1 MHHEFEQG
9 PIKITV
15 GHEHGIGYFISV
27 QDTRLAVKA
36 GDSPY
41 SSLDEACCKVDSSG
55 AGIYLAARTGNEG
68 RGTQVSIDEMKRLWE
83 LYGVKGETIPLMELL
98 ELRLSDMGPGY

>member
-27 QDTRLAVKA
+27 QDKRLAVQ
-36 GDSPY
+36 GEELPY
-41 SSLDEACCKVDSSG
+41 SSLDEACYDVDSSG
-55 AGIYLAARTGNEG
+55 SGVYLAARTGNEG
-68 RGTQVSIDEMKRLWE
+68 SGTQVSIEAMRRLWE

-98 ELRLSDMGPGY
+98 ELRLSDTV